1 MADERLCESP
11 GREDGLEKTVQRTN
25 IGSVLIASMW
35 FQVAELS
42 KLAKIP
48 FGSGGV
54 KTKATDYLFCGEF
67 VLIGHKFQNI
77 DQFLCQRGLYRPF
90 IDHFLL

>member
-1 MADERLCESP
+1 
-11 GREDGLEKTVQRTN
+11 
-25 IGSVLIASMW
+25 
-35 FQVAELS
+35 
-42 KLAKIP
+42 LAKIP

-54 KTKATDYLFCGEF
+54 KTKVTDYLFCGEF

-90 IDHFLL
+90 VDHFRGYRLWLQIRKSNRIADDGIKIELLVDSLL